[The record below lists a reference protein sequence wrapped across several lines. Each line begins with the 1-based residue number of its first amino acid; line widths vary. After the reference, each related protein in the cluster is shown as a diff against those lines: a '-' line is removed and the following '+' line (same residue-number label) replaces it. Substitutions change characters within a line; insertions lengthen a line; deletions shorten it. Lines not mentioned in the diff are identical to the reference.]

1 ALQDRGACGRT
12 ARHRR
17 YRDLRAGPGSLAP
30 TRARQRPSPN
40 SGKRPAPRRPAL
52 RAVRLF
58 DDPGPYQARQSPLP
72 LLHLHQRPEARLA
85 RFLALA
91 LRLEAQLRQGVLK
104 DNAEVARV
112 GHVTRARVSQIVT
125 LVHLAPDIQEAIL
138 FLPRTQRGRDPVILS
153 DVIPIAMELD
163 WKRQRRAW
171 RRLMG
176 TL

>member
-1 ALQDRGACGRT
+1 FEREAGGRKRIEPGAEQRT
-12 ARHRR
+12 A
-17 YRDLRAGPGSLAP
+17 LPPGRVP
-30 TRARQRPSPN
+30 
-40 SGKRPAPRRPAL
+40 
-52 RAVRLF
+52 
-58 DDPGPYQARQSPLP
+58 
-72 LLHLHQRPEARLA
+72 RLA

-91 LRLEAQLRQGVLK
+91 LRLEAQLRRGVLK
-104 DNAEVARV
+104 DCAEVARL
-112 GHVTRARVSQIVT
+112 GHVTRARVSQILT

>member
-1 ALQDRGACGRT
+1 VLTPRGHNRVG
-12 ARHRR
+12 
-17 YRDLRAGPGSLAP
+17 AGPE
-30 TRARQRPSPN
+30 QPS
-40 SGKRPAPRRPAL
+40 AL
-52 RAVRLF
+52 P
-58 DDPGPYQARQSPLP
+58 PGRVP
-72 LLHLHQRPEARLA
+72 RLA

-104 DNAEVARV
+104 DCAEVGRL
-112 GHVTRARVSQIVT
+112 GHVTRPRVSQILT